1 MEISIYCFTD
11 AGKELSYRIQ
21 SMWDDTCMVSKVSGK
36 ALRSAIQSNFEEDTA
51 MVFVGAVGMA
61 VRLIANHVNDKLS
74 DPPVVV
80 IDERGQYVIPILSG
94 HVGAAN
100 DLANELATLVK
111 GIPVITTA
119 TDINGKFAIDVFAS
133 KNKLFITDKDKIK
146 KISSR
151 ILSDETIQ
159 ISSSFSV
166 EGTIPDQ
173 VVMVKYPP
181 RMNVDVIVSENV
193 DDSKFCTLHL
203 IPKRIVLGIDC
214 KKGIDADVLKKF
226 VVNQLN
232 RCNITLDNLS
242 AITSINSLSSENAI
256 SSLTKGRRI
265 PFNTYSIEELVA
277 AEGEFDNSDFIE
289 EPISD
294 IAARSALLCGKEGFF
309 MLKKA
314 KCDGI
319 SISIFRSDVRI
330 SFDE

>member
-21 SMWDDTCMVSKVSGK
+21 SLWDDTCMVSKVSGK
-36 ALRSAIQSNFEEDTA
+36 RLRTAIQSNFEEDTA

-80 IDERGQYVIPILSG
+80 IDERGQYAIPILSG

-100 DLANELATLVK
+100 DLAKELASLV
-111 GIPVITTA
+111 GAIPVITTA

-133 KNKLFITDKDKIK
+133 QNKLFITDKDKIK

-151 ILSDETIQ
+151 ILSEETIQ
-159 ISSSFSV
+159 ISSSFPV
-166 EGTIPDQ
+166 EGIIPDQ

-181 RMNVDVIVSENV
+181 RMNVDVIISENIS
-193 DDSKFCTLHL
+193 DSKLCTLHL
-203 IPKRIVLGIDC
+203 IPRRFILGIDC
-214 KKGIDADVLKKF
+214 RKGISPDVLKEF
-226 VVNQLN
+226 VISQLK

-242 AITSINSLSSENAI
+242 AVTSINSLSAEPAI
-256 SSLTKGRRI
+256 LGLTKGRRI
-265 PFNTYSIEELVA
+265 PFNVYSIDELASVD
-277 AEGEFDNSDFIE
+277 GEFDNLDYIE
-289 EPISD
+289 ESISD
-294 IAARSALLCGKEGFF
+294 IAARSALICGRDGFF
-309 MLKKA
+309 MLNKA
-314 KCDGI
+314 KYDGI
-319 SISIFRSDVRI
+319 SISIFRTDVRI